1 MNFYEL
7 REKYP
12 TFIYD
17 RYQIDEIDNFLEI
30 TYFFE
35 IPDLVT
41 FNPKI
46 KIKKP
51 NNNFN
56 REILEK
62 IVFDIGMVELVSY
75 FKCTCSPN
83 VRIKAGYLNDYEKS
97 FFKKLYYNGLG
108 EFFYLNKI
116 NVKMEELINFK
127 CEGLNKGLPKIDYK
141 CNGNLI
147 AVGGGKDSIVSLEI
161 LKGDDNAC
169 FIINPKSPTINTSK
183 TAGYLDDDI
192 IIVERVIDR
201 KIVELNNQGF
211 LNGHTPF
218 SAIVA
223 FTSFLGAY
231 LNNKKFIVLS
241 NESSANESTVLGS
254 NINHQ
259 YSKSYE
265 FEKDFNDYI
274 NKIYDIGITY
284 FSLLRPLSEF
294 QIALLFSKYKK
305 YHKIFRSCNL
315 GSKNNEWSWCQ
326 KCPKCLFV
334 YIILSAFLDEDELTD
349 IFGSNLY
356 NDESLLDTFIEVL
369 GYGEHKPFECVGTY
383 KEARYAVSLAINKY
397 KKLPFLL
404 DYYEKHYEKE
414 MDIKFE
420 YEYNN
425 EHNLNEYFEEK
436 LKKELEKYV

>member
-83 VRIKAGYLNDYEKS
+83 VIIKAGYLNDYEKS
-97 FFKKLYYNGLG
+97 FFKKLYYSGLG

-116 NVKMEELINFK
+116 NVKMEELISFK

-223 FTSFLGAY
+223 FTS
-231 LNNKKFIVLS
+231 S
-241 NESSANESTVLGS
+241 GS
-254 NINHQ
+254 Q
-259 YSKSYE
+259 P
-265 FEKDFNDYI
+265 
-274 NKIYDIGITY
+274 T
-284 FSLLRPLSEF
+284 
-294 QIALLFSKYKK
+294 
-305 YHKIFRSCNL
+305 
-315 GSKNNEWSWCQ
+315 
-326 KCPKCLFV
+326 
-334 YIILSAFLDEDELTD
+334 
-349 IFGSNLY
+349 
-356 NDESLLDTFIEVL
+356 
-369 GYGEHKPFECVGTY
+369 
-383 KEARYAVSLAINKY
+383 
-397 KKLPFLL
+397 
-404 DYYEKHYEKE
+404 
-414 MDIKFE
+414 
-420 YEYNN
+420 
-425 EHNLNEYFEEK
+425 
-436 LKKELEKYV
+436 